1 MHRVTRGEVI
11 LNTLDNQL
19 NELRVTRDEHRD
31 EQGCLTYGERTS
43 GTSGYQEGESGES
56 G

>member
-11 LNTLDNQL
+11 LNALDNQL

-31 EQGCLTYGERTS
+31 EQIALQRNE
-43 GTSGYQEGESGES
+43 
-56 G
+56 